1 MNSLVKDMAV
11 KTWDGTINSFNSAA
25 DWSPVGVPQP
35 GDFAIINAGTVTA
48 RGGLLQGLNIEANGL
63 NGASGS
69 IDLTDTTVAPDT
81 QITFLRTG
89 GFAAGQ
95 VNNQGIIT
103 AIGPVNLYS
112 STGPTGIAGVLNNT
126 GTINVVDG
134 PALFVA
140 NSRPPFGSLR
150 NDGVI
155 SVWNPSGA
163 AQTANLASLASGT
176 GLVQLFAGTH
186 VFAPLNSG
194 SQTFRFIGG
203 VGSVS
208 SLMFNEIGNFQD
220 RIAGF
225 AAPDT
230 ISLITQPYTSYA
242 YTSTGAASGVL
253 TLSNGGTTL
262 ASIAFDGIYQ
272 QSDFT
277 LITTTTGNVSTT
289 AITTTVAPPAQD
301 VELVDAVLQLSS
313 LDASSA
319 YSGPVIGLQRQYI
332 WAGNDSAGIAAL
344 SKNVFLKGG
353 AGNDA
358 LQAFGGSNVL
368 DGGGGSN
375 FLTGATGADGGKDT
389 FFVDVRTGITW
400 GSIVNFHPGDA
411 MTLFGFQAG
420 QSAFSWT
427 ASDGAA
433 SFKGATIHA
442 ELGGAGT
449 GTNASVTFAGVS
461 LADAQSK
468 FTISTGA
475 TGGAGYLYV
484 AYAA

>member
-1 MNSLVKDMAV
+1 MAV
-11 KTWDGTINSFNSAA
+11 KTWDGTTGSFDSAA

-48 RGGLLQGLNIEANGL
+48 RGGLLQGLDIEANGL

-69 IDLTDTTVAPDT
+69 LDLTDTTVAPDT
-81 QITFLRTG
+81 QITFLGIG
-89 GFAAGQ
+89 GIAAGQ
-95 VNNQGIIT
+95 VNDQGIIT
-103 AIGPVNLYS
+103 ARGPVNLFT
-112 STGPTGIAGVLNNT
+112 STGPTGVAGVLHNT

-134 PALFVA
+134 PALFVGLG
-140 NSRPPFGSLR
+140 RPPFGSLE

-155 SVWNPSGA
+155 SVWNSLA
-163 AQTANLASLASGT
+163 QAQTVNLASLKGGA
-176 GLVQLFAGTH
+176 GLVQLFADTH
-186 VFAPLNSG
+186 VIAPLNSG
-194 SQTFRFIGG
+194 GQTFRFIGG
-203 VGSVS
+203 VGSAS
-208 SLMFNEIGNFQD
+208 SLMFNEAGNFQD

-225 AAPDT
+225 ATPDT
-230 ISLITQPYTSYA
+230 ISLITQPFTSYA
-242 YTSTGAASGVL
+242 YASTGAASGVL
-253 TLSNGGTTL
+253 TLSNGGTAL

-277 LITTTTGNVSTT
+277 LTTTTTGNVSTT
-289 AITTTVAPPAQD
+289 AITTTFAPPAQD
-301 VELVDAVLQLSS
+301 IELLDSVLGLGS
-313 LDASSA
+313 LDAASA
-319 YSGPVIGLQRQYI
+319 YSGPVIGLERQYI

-358 LQAFGGSNVL
+358 LQVAGGSNVL

-375 FLTGATGADGGKDT
+375 FLAGATGADGGKDT
-389 FFVDVRTGITW
+389 FFVDGRDGTTW
-400 GSIVNFHPGDA
+400 SSILNFHPGDA

-433 SFKGATIHA
+433 GFQGATIHA

-449 GTNASVTFAGVS
+449 GTDASITFAGIS
-461 LADAQSK
+461 IADAQSK
-468 FTISTGA
+468 FTVSTGT

>member
-1 MNSLVKDMAV
+1 MAV
-11 KTWDGTINSFNSAA
+11 KTWDGTTNSFDSAA

-69 IDLTDTTVAPDT
+69 LDLTDTTIAPDT
-81 QITFLRTG
+81 QVTFLGIG
-89 GFAAGQ
+89 GIAAGQ

-103 AIGPVNLYS
+103 AMGAVNLAFA
-112 STGPTGIAGVLNNT
+112 TGPTGIAGLLQNT
-126 GTINVVDG
+126 GTINIVGG
-134 PALFVA
+134 PANL
-140 NSRPPFGSLR
+140 NPIGRSPFGSIE
-150 NDGVI
+150 NDGLI
-155 SVWNPSGA
+155 SVWNQS
-163 AQTANLASLASGT
+163 AQTQTVNLAALTSGT
-176 GLVQLFAGTH
+176 GTVQLFEQTQVVAS
-186 VFAPLNSG
+186 PLSG
-194 SQTFRFIGG
+194 SQAFRFIAGAG
-203 VGSVS
+203 RGS
-208 SLMFNEIGNFQD
+208 SLELNEVANFQG

-230 ISLITQPYTSYA
+230 ISLITQPFTSYA
-242 YTSTGAASGVL
+242 YASTSAASGVL
-253 TLSNGGTTL
+253 TLSNGGTAL
-262 ASIAFDGIYQ
+262 ASIAFDGTYQ

-277 LITTTTGNVSTT
+277 LTTTTTGNVSTT
-289 AITTTVAPPAQD
+289 SITTTVAPPAQD
-301 VELVDAVLQLSS
+301 IELLDSVLGLSS
-313 LDASSA
+313 LDAASA
-319 YSGPVIGLQRQYI
+319 YSGPVTGLQRQYI

-358 LQAFGGSNVL
+358 LQVTGGSNVL

-375 FLTGATGADGGKDT
+375 FLAGATGADGGKDT
-389 FFVDVRTGITW
+389 FFVDGRDGKTW
-400 GSIVNFHPGDA
+400 SSIVNFHPGDA

-427 ASDGAA
+427 ALDGAA
-433 SFKGATIHA
+433 GFQGATIHA

-449 GTNASVTFAGVS
+449 GTDASVTFAGIS
-461 LADAQSK
+461 IADAQSK
-468 FTISTGA
+468 FTVSTGT

>member
-1 MNSLVKDMAV
+1 MAV
-11 KTWDGTINSFNSAA
+11 KTWDGTTNSFDSAT
-25 DWSPVGVPQP
+25 DWSPAGVPQP
-35 GDFAIINAGTVTA
+35 GDSAVINAGTVTA

-69 IDLTDTTVAPDT
+69 IGLTDTTIATDT
-81 QITFLRTG
+81 QISFMGIG
-89 GFAAGQ
+89 GILAGQ

-103 AIGPVNLYS
+103 AMGAVNLAFA
-112 STGPTGIAGVLNNT
+112 TGPTGDAGVVRNT
-126 GTINVVDG
+126 GTINLVGG
-134 PALFVA
+134 PANLDPIG
-140 NSRPPFGSLR
+140 RLPFGSIE
-150 NDGVI
+150 NDSVI
-155 SVWNPSGA
+155 SVWNQSA
-163 AQTANLASLASGT
+163 QAQTVNLTALTSGT
-176 GLVQLFAGTH
+176 GTVQLFEQTQVVAS
-186 VFAPLNSG
+186 PISG
-194 SQTFRFIGG
+194 SQTFRFIAGAG
-203 VGSVS
+203 RGS
-208 SLMFNEIGNFQD
+208 SLGLNQVANFQG

-225 AAPDT
+225 AAPDS
-230 ISLITQPYTSYA
+230 ISLTTQPFTSYA
-242 YTSTGAASGVL
+242 YASTGGASGVL
-253 TLSNGGTTL
+253 TLSNGGTAL

-272 QSDFT
+272 TSDFKLT
-277 LITTTTGNVSTT
+277 TTTTGSVSSTV
-289 AITTTVAPPAQD
+289 ITTTVAPPVQD
-301 VELVDAVLQLSS
+301 IELLDSVVGLSS

-319 YSGPVIGLQRQYI
+319 YSGPVIGLERQYI

-358 LQAFGGSNVL
+358 LQAAGGSNVL

-389 FFVDVRTGITW
+389 FFVDGRTGVTW
-400 GSIVNFHPGDA
+400 GSIVNFHRGDA

-461 LADAQSK
+461 LADAQSR
-468 FTISTGA
+468 FTISTGT

>member
-1 MNSLVKDMAV
+1 MAT
-11 KTWDGTINSFNSAA
+11 KTWDGTTKSFDSAA
-25 DWSPVGVPQP
+25 DWSPTGVPQP
-35 GDFAIINAGTVTA
+35 GDIAVINAGTVTA
-48 RGGLLQGLNIEANGL
+48 RGGLLQGLNLEANGI

-69 IDLTDTTVAPDT
+69 IGLTDTTIAADT
-81 QITFLRTG
+81 QITFLGIG
-89 GFAAGQ
+89 GILAGQ
-95 VNNQGIIT
+95 INNQGIIS
-103 AIGPVNLYS
+103 AIGAVNLFS
-112 STGPTGIAGVLNNT
+112 STGPTGTAGVLSNT
-126 GTINVVDG
+126 GTINIVDG
-134 PALFVA
+134 PALLVGIG
-140 NSRPPFGSLR
+140 RPPFGSVQ

-155 SVWNPSGA
+155 SVWNSSGA
-163 AQTANLASLASGT
+163 AQTANLASLVAGA
-176 GLVQLFAGTH
+176 GLVQLFADTH
-186 VFAPLNSG
+186 VTAPLNSG

-203 VGSVS
+203 AGIAS
-208 SLMFNEIGNFQD
+208 SLMFNEFGKSQD

-225 AAPDT
+225 AAADT
-230 ISLITQPYTSYA
+230 ISVITQPFTSYA
-242 YTSTGAASGVL
+242 YASTGTASGVL
-253 TLSNGGTTL
+253 TLSNGETTL

-277 LITTTTGNVSTT
+277 LTTTTTGNVSTT

-301 VELVDAVLQLSS
+301 IEVLDSVLQLSS
-313 LDASSA
+313 LDAASA

-332 WAGNDSAGIAAL
+332 WAGNDPAGIAAL

-358 LQAFGGSNVL
+358 LQAAGGSNVL

-375 FLTGATGADGGKDT
+375 FLVGATGVEGSKDT
-389 FFVDVRTGITW
+389 FFVDGRTGTTW
-400 GSIVNFHPGDA
+400 GSIVNFHSGDA

-433 SFKGATIHA
+433 GFTGATIHA

-468 FTISTGA
+468 FTVSTGA

>member
-1 MNSLVKDMAV
+1 MAV
-11 KTWDGTINSFNSAA
+11 KTWDGTTNNFDSAA
-25 DWSPVGVPQP
+25 DWSPAGVPQP
-35 GDFAIINAGTVTA
+35 GDIAIINLNTVTA
-48 RGGLLQGLNIEANGL
+48 RGGLLQGLNIKVNGTANGL
-63 NGASGS
+63 VGS
-69 IDLTDTTVAPDT
+69 LDLTDTTLAPDT
-81 QITFLRTG
+81 QLTFMGTG
-89 GFAAGQ
+89 ATLAGQ
-95 VNNQGIIT
+95 VNNQGIIS
-103 AIGPVNLYS
+103 AIGAVNLFS
-112 STGPTGIAGVLNNT
+112 SSGPTGVAGILHNI
-126 GTINVVDG
+126 GTINIVDG
-134 PALFVA
+134 PALFVGIG
-140 NSRPPFGSLR
+140 RTPFGSME

-155 SVWNPSGA
+155 SVWNPSGG
-163 AQTANLASLASGT
+163 AQTANLASLAGGA
-176 GLVQLFAGTH
+176 GLVQLFAGAH
-186 VFAPLNSG
+186 VTAPLNSG
-194 SQTFRFIGG
+194 GQTFRFIGG
-203 VGSVS
+203 AGGAS
-208 SLMFNEIGNFQD
+208 SLLFNEFGNAQD

-230 ISLITQPYTSYA
+230 ISLITQPFTSYA
-242 YTSTGAASGVL
+242 YASTGAASGVL

-277 LITTTTGNVSTT
+277 LTTTTTGNASTT
-289 AITTTVAPPAQD
+289 AIITTVAPLAQD
-301 VELVDAVLQLSS
+301 IELLDSVLDLSS
-313 LDASSA
+313 SDASSA

-358 LQAFGGSNVL
+358 LQAAGGSNVL

-375 FLTGATGADGGKDT
+375 FLVGATGADGGKDT
-389 FFVDVRTGITW
+389 FFVDGRTGATW
-400 GSIVNFHPGDA
+400 DSIVEFHPGDA

-433 SFKGATIHA
+433 GFQGATIHA

-449 GTNASVTFAGVS
+449 GTDASVTFARIGI
-461 LADAQSK
+461 ADAQSK
-468 FTISTGA
+468 FTISTGV
-475 TGGAGYLYV
+475 TGGVGYLYV

>member
-1 MNSLVKDMAV
+1 M
-11 KTWDGTINSFNSAA
+11 
-25 DWSPVGVPQP
+25 
-35 GDFAIINAGTVTA
+35 
-48 RGGLLQGLNIEANGL
+48 
-63 NGASGS
+63 
-69 IDLTDTTVAPDT
+69 
-81 QITFLRTG
+81 
-89 GFAAGQ
+89 
-95 VNNQGIIT
+95 
-103 AIGPVNLYS
+103 
-112 STGPTGIAGVLNNT
+112 
-126 GTINVVDG
+126 
-134 PALFVA
+134 
-140 NSRPPFGSLR
+140 
-150 NDGVI
+150 
-155 SVWNPSGA
+155 
-163 AQTANLASLASGT
+163 
-176 GLVQLFAGTH
+176 
-186 VFAPLNSG
+186 
-194 SQTFRFIGG
+194 
-203 VGSVS
+203 
-208 SLMFNEIGNFQD
+208 
-220 RIAGF
+220 
-225 AAPDT
+225 
-230 ISLITQPYTSYA
+230 
-242 YTSTGAASGVL
+242 L
-253 TLSNGGTTL
+253 TLSNNGTAV
-262 ASIAFDGIYQ
+262 ASIAFTGVYQ

-277 LITTTTGNVSTT
+277 LTTAPLGNLTSTTITTT
-289 AITTTVAPPAQD
+289 AAAPAQD
-301 VELVDAVLQLSS
+301 IELVDSVLELSAF
-313 LDASSA
+313 DASSA

-358 LQAFGGSNVL
+358 LQAAGGSNVL

-375 FLTGATGADGGKDT
+375 FLVSATGADGGKDT
-389 FFVDVRTGITW
+389 FFVDGRTGTTW

-433 SFKGATIHA
+433 DFMGATIHA